1 MSPPS
6 NHQSGL
12 LADEP
17 TTVPAPGD
25 EDVVEGEEEEVE
37 EEGDWAGGGVAE
49 EAGWAGRLPKMASKS
64 RFGGCVA
71 PCSRGAGAGPSIRVP
86 LAPPFFTC
94 SHATPRHTHTD
105 RQTDRQSD
113 RHKHTCDH
121 TRECSTIIGTP
132 PVLAPPWAGSEEYQH
147 RQPPGDCGCAVYP
160 RSIHLRNFPCRPA
173 GRGCRRLRQKAL
185 FHSNPSACHARV
197 SVCACVHTWAPYTCA
212 CT

>member
-1 MSPPS
+1 M
-6 NHQSGL
+6 GR
-12 LADEP
+12 A
-17 TTVPAPGD
+17 
-25 EDVVEGEEEEVE
+25 
-37 EEGDWAGGGVAE
+37 VAE
-49 EAGWAGRLPKMASKS
+49 NGIQIALWRLCRSLLSGRGRWSVHPCPPRTSLLHLLS
-64 RFGGCVA
+64 RDA
-71 PCSRGAGAGPSIRVP
+71 
-86 LAPPFFTC
+86 T
-94 SHATPRHTHTD
+94 SHAHRQTD
-105 RQTDRQSD
+105 RQTVRQSD

-185 FHSNPSACHARV
+185 FHSNPSAYHARV